1 MKYREIIFLTF
12 IFIGCIGQEAELEV
26 GEEEI
31 TPIEDFFV
39 FDLGVQPDIDIT
51 EWRLEVTGLVDN
63 PLVLTYEEILEL
75 PSVTQVTHLQCVMGD
90 LEGTGEWTG
99 VPLKYILEM
108 AQYKE
113 NTVSVIFYAADEY
126 FSSIDIETARREDTI
141 LAYKMNG
148 VTLPKEHGY
157 PLRLVIPGKLGY
169 KWVKWL
175 VRIELVDYE
184 FEGYW
189 ESRGY
194 SNIGDTPKAKSR

>member
-63 PLVLTYEEILEL
+63 PLVLTYEDILQL

-108 AQYKE
+108 AKYKE
-113 NTVSVIFYAADEY
+113 DTVSVIFYAADEY
-126 FSSIDIETARREDTI
+126 FSSIDIGTALREDTI
-141 LAYKMNG
+141 LAYKMNED
-148 VTLPKEHGY
+148 TLPKEHGY

-194 SNIGDTPKAKSR
+194 SNTGNVREPT

>member
-12 IFIGCIGQEAELEV
+12 IFIGCIGQEAELDV

-63 PLVLTYEEILEL
+63 PLVLTYEDILQL

-113 NTVSVIFYAADEY
+113 DTVSVIFYAADEY
-126 FSSIDIETARREDTI
+126 FSSIDIETALREDTI

-194 SNIGDTPKAKSR
+194 SDTGNVREPT

>member
-63 PLVLTYEEILEL
+63 PLVLTYEDILQL

-113 NTVSVIFYAADEY
+113 DTVSVIFYAADEY
-126 FSSIDIETARREDTI
+126 FSSIDIETALREDTI

-194 SNIGDTPKAKSR
+194 SDTGNVREPT